1 MSKQVLIK
9 QLRKRNPKLSNSICE
24 EILNIFCKSIE
35 KALING
41 QTVELRGF
49 GTFSVK
55 NIKEKFSARNPA
67 TGKLIYIPEKKR
79 VRFKSSKKFKE
90 LINKWKN

>member
-1 MSKQVLIK
+1 MSKKVLIK
-9 QLRKRNPKLSNSICE
+9 QLRKKNPKLSNSICE
-24 EILNIFCKSIE
+24 EVLSIFCSSIE

-41 QTVELRGF
+41 QTVEIRGF
-49 GTFSVK
+49 GTFFIK
-55 NIKEKFSARNPA
+55 NIKAKFSARNPA

-90 LINKWKN
+90 LINK